1 MKAQPATTLLILIP
15 EFSRDACL
23 SAFQKN
29 SIPTVPIVRRMSDGG
44 ATYSLLQNPD
54 VTSGALSDL
63 IIKLNEYITT
73 GAFGMFAIQIVF
85 VINFFYSIRH
95 GEKVEGDNPVE
106 STTLE
111 WQAPTPP
118 PHGNFTTTPKVYGD
132 PYVYSYPETDTD
144 FIPQTEKNRPEAA

>member
-1 MKAQPATTLLILIP
+1 MPMFIQGFAG
-15 EFSRDACL
+15 L
-23 SAFQKN
+23 S
-29 SIPTVPIVRRMSDGG
+29 RRMSDGG

-85 VINFFYSIRH
+85 VVNFFHSIRH
-95 GEKVEGDNPVE
+95 GEKVEGDNPAKA
-106 STTLE
+106 TTLE
-111 WQAPTPP
+111 WQTPTPP
-118 PHGNFTTTPKVYGD
+118 PHGNFTKDPKVYGE
-132 PYVYSYPETDTD
+132 PYAYSVPGADTD